1 MGSQEMEQMVSHML
15 LSKQSGLLNR
25 CLEQLAGLNAAGL
38 DGQPGTERWREFLDA
53 SRERLL
59 NGVQATDATP
69 LADTLT
75 RHNQTSTNDNGM
87 GATIER
93 LREMGLDFAAAL
105 RVWPA
110 LVQTASTLF
119 EP

>member
-1 MGSQEMEQMVSHML
+1 MEQLISQML

-59 NGVQATDATP
+59 SGVQAADTSP
-69 LADTLT
+69 LADTLA
-75 RHNQTSTNDNGM
+75 RHNDTAAADIDMEMS
-87 GATIER
+87 IER
-93 LREMGLDFAAAL
+93 LREIGMDFAAAM
-105 RVWPA
+105 RIWPA
-110 LVQTASTLF
+110 LVKTAGASLAS
-119 EP
+119 

>member
-1 MGSQEMEQMVSHML
+1 MEQLISHML
-15 LSKQSGLLNR
+15 LCKQSGLLNR

-59 NGVQATDATP
+59 SGVQAADTSP
-69 LADTLT
+69 LADTLA
-75 RHNQTSTNDNGM
+75 RHNEASTSGQGM
-87 GATIER
+87 EISIDK

-105 RVWPA
+105 RIWPA
-110 LVQTASTLF
+110 LVETAGSAPTS
-119 EP
+119 